1 MTWFR
6 VNISITDGK
15 STAVTKEYYFNVED
29 TLDDGALVVS
39 GKLMSGSHSISGAT
53 VWQDLDND
61 GVLDAGE
68 TSVTTNIYG
77 DFSVSLSKS
86 DTDAPIVATGGTL
99 SGSGLEN
106 KALLKIN
113 SNLKTVL
120 NRDWGEYSLTP
131 TSSISLSMQ
140 NLDRSISDKQ
150 STLDIQKAFGLDPL
164 WHEGD
169 GNFYGGRF
177 YDIKNN
183 INLNSSINDWEA
195 FNLNIYTLNNLLTV
209 LGNTYSKA
217 AVQIITDA
225 LSDVNSA
232 VSSTPGVSGYSAGIL
247 TSAQIDSIEQAA
259 YQALY
264 DAVAEAVSGK
274 SAYDGF
280 RLSDK
285 SPVTITDHEGSTSVL
300 HTPAYSVS
308 DGTLTLNT
316 NSEISRSDLQSSL
329 TMKLVLKHNCSS

>member
-1 MTWFR
+1 
-6 VNISITDGK
+6 
-15 STAVTKEYYFNVED
+15 
-29 TLDDGALVVS
+29 
-39 GKLMSGSHSISGAT
+39 MSGSHSISGAT

-169 GNFYGGRF
+169 NFYGGRF

-183 INLNSSINDWEA
+183 INLNSS
-195 FNLNIYTLNNLLTV
+195 L
-209 LGNTYSKA
+209 
-217 AVQIITDA
+217 
-225 LSDVNSA
+225 
-232 VSSTPGVSGYSAGIL
+232 
-247 TSAQIDSIEQAA
+247 
-259 YQALY
+259 
-264 DAVAEAVSGK
+264 
-274 SAYDGF
+274 
-280 RLSDK
+280 
-285 SPVTITDHEGSTSVL
+285 
-300 HTPAYSVS
+300 
-308 DGTLTLNT
+308 
-316 NSEISRSDLQSSL
+316 
-329 TMKLVLKHNCSS
+329 